1 MSQELPPIIIIKK
14 KGSHGGHHG
23 GAWKV
28 AYADFVTAM
37 MALFIVLWLLNS
49 SVQVRK
55 AVSAY
60 FTDPSGSG
68 KLSGSAA
75 AGTGEAVSISKDDM
89 ADLKDKLEQAI
100 KKSPDLAKLKDY
112 VQMSVTGDGLRI
124 EMLESDKG
132 MFFKSGSALPS
143 EVGDELLVA
152 LSAELSKLPNNI
164 MIEGHTDA
172 RPFNSR
178 KDYSNWE
185 LSTDRA
191 NSARRLMEAS
201 GLPPGKVIQ
210 VRGFADQ
217 NLRDPEHP
225 DDAKNRRVS
234 VIVRYQDL
242 QSSDEEGGKAG
253 AEGGEKKEG
262 DKKEGEKQ
270 EDQKGEK
277 KEGGDKKSEEKKEP
291 AATAKTAVGKHEAKP
306 EHQAQPEHEAQREHE
321 AKSEPKHEAKSTG
334 KDPAPAKAK
343 GHDQQPTSE
352 EAPKAE
358 THKAAPKAAPHAAKP
373 AVAAKE
379 TGKE

>member
-1 MSQELPPIIIIKK
+1 MQFSTLTKQVTKYEPRTSSHYHNQEKRWPWRPPRR
-14 KGSHGGHHG
+14 
-23 GAWKV
+23 AWKV

-75 AGTGEAVSISKDDM
+75 AGTGEAVSVSKDDM
-89 ADLKDKLEQAI
+89 SDLKDKLEQAI

-112 VQMSVTGDGLRI
+112 VQMSVTGEGLRV

-143 EVGDELLVA
+143 EVGYELLVA
-152 LSAELSKLPNNI
+152 LSSELSKLPNNV

-191 NSARRLMEAS
+191 NSARRLMEAN

-225 DDAKNRRVS
+225 DDAKNRRIS
-234 VIVRYQDL
+234 VIVRYKNVQP
-242 QSSDEEGGKAG
+242 SDDDESDA
-253 AEGGEKKEG
+253 GEKYEG
-262 DKKEGEKQ
+262 TETKANGEKTVA
-270 EDQKGEK
+270 DR
-277 KEGGDKKSEEKKEP
+277 KEP
-291 AATAKTAVGKHEAKP
+291 VAAVTVSP
-306 EHQAQPEHEAQREHE
+306 
-321 AKSEPKHEAKSTG
+321 
-334 KDPAPAKAK
+334 
-343 GHDQQPTSE
+343 
-352 EAPKAE
+352 PKAE
-358 THKAAPKAAPHAAKP
+358 SKAGPKPGHKPEPKSAYRH
-373 AVAAKE
+373 E
-379 TGKE
+379 GQE